1 MQKRWI
7 KIAAVVAAVI
17 VAILVIVPFLV
28 NADTFRPV
36 VESRLST
43 ALGRQVTMGNLGF
56 SLFSGSLVAKD
67 ISISDDPAFSSS
79 PFIGAK
85 SFYIGVKVM
94 PLLFHRDV
102 EITKLTIDS
111 PTIQLIQNANGIWNF
126 SNLGGA
132 SSGSKSGQPSAIPN
146 FSVGELAIK
155 NGSATVSSIPAT
167 ARPFVYSNVNLDVK
181 QFSFANSFPFDLS
194 ADLPGD
200 GSLKLNGTAG
210 PLSQKNAA
218 DTPFK
223 ATLAIKHLDPVAA
236 GLVDKSKGI
245 SMVTDIDAQ
254 MESNGT
260 TMTSSGKIA
269 AANLQLARTGSPAP
283 HPVNIDY
290 TISDNLDTRTGQVQ
304 DLAIHTGSVAVHA
317 AGSFRQTAKDV
328 ELNLHVNA
336 PNMPVDQLVE
346 LLPAVGV
353 QLPSGSKLEGGTLT
367 ANLAITGPATATTIA
382 GPVEIDNTR
391 LAGFDLGSKIEGMA
405 HLGGTGGGTAIQTL
419 KTTVNSTPATTQF
432 SNILGVVPAI
442 GTATGNGSVSSAGEL
457 NFSLLA
463 KLNGTTGV
471 AGAMSKAASTFGG
484 IFGKVVHYT
493 EQKGVPMTITG
504 TASNPKI
511 RANVGAMLK

>member
-1 MQKRWI
+1 MHKRWV
-7 KIAAVVAAVI
+7 KIAAIVAAVI
-17 VAILVIVPFLV
+17 IAILVIVPFLV
-28 NADTFRPV
+28 NADTFRPTV
-36 VESRLST
+36 QSRLST

-67 ISISDDPAFSSS
+67 ISIADDPAFSSS
-79 PFIGAK
+79 PFVGAK

-94 PLLFHRDV
+94 PLLFHH
-102 EITKLTIDS
+102 ELQITRLTIDT

-126 SNLGGA
+126 SSLGGA

-155 NGSATVSSIPAT
+155 DGSATVSSVPAT
-167 ARPFVYSNVNLDVK
+167 GRPFAYSKVNLDVK
-181 QFSFANSFPFDLS
+181 QFSFASSFPFDLS

-223 ATLAIKHLDPVAA
+223 ATLSIKHLDPVAA
-236 GLVDKSKGI
+236 GLVDRSKGI

-260 TMTSSGKIA
+260 TMTSAGKITA
-269 AANLQLARTGSPAP
+269 TNLQLARTGSPAP
-283 HPVNIDY
+283 HPVKVDY
-290 TISDNLDTRTGQVQ
+290 TISDNLDTRTGQVS
-304 DLAIHTGSVAVHA
+304 DLAIHTGTVAVHA

-336 PNMPVDQLVE
+336 PNLPVDQVVE

-353 QLPSGSKLEGGTLT
+353 QLPSGSKLKGGTLS
-367 ANLAITGPATATTIA
+367 ANLAVTGPATATTIA
-382 GPVEIDNTR
+382 GPVEIDNTQ
-391 LAGFDLGSKIEGMA
+391 LVGFDLGSKIEGLSRM
-405 HLGGTGGGTAIQTL
+405 GGTSGGTAIQTL
-419 KTTVNSTPATTQF
+419 KTTVNSSPSSTQF

-442 GTATGNGSVSSAGEL
+442 GTATGSGSVSSAGDL
-457 NFSLLA
+457 NFNLLA

-471 AGAMSKAASTFGG
+471 AGAVNKAATTFGG
-484 IFGKVVHYT
+484 LFGKVVHYT
-493 EQKGVPMTITG
+493 QQQGVPMTITG
-504 TASNPKI
+504 TGSNPKI
-511 RANVGAMLK
+511 RANVKAMLK

>member
-1 MQKRWI
+1 MKKRWV
-7 KIAAVVAAVI
+7 KIAAVVAAAV
-17 VAILVIVPFLV
+17 VAVLLIVPFLV

-43 ALGRQVTMGNLGF
+43 ALGRKVTLGNLGF

-67 ISISDDPAFSSS
+67 ISIADDPAFSSS

-94 PLLFHRDV
+94 PLLFHH
-102 EITKLTIDS
+102 ELQITRLTIDT

-126 SNLGGA
+126 SSLGGA
-132 SSGSKSGQPSAIPN
+132 SSGSKSGQPSTIPN

-155 NGSATVSSIPAT
+155 DGSATVSSLPAT
-167 ARPFVYSNVNLDVK
+167 GKPFVYSKVNLDVN
-181 QFSFANSFPFDLS
+181 QFSFANSFPFDLA
-194 ADLPGD
+194 ADLPGA

-223 ATLAIKHLDPVAA
+223 ATLAVKHLDPVAA
-236 GLVDKSKGI
+236 GLVDRSKGI
-245 SMVTDIDAQ
+245 SMMTDIAAQ

-260 TMTSSGKIA
+260 TMTSTGKIT

-290 TISDNLDTRTGQVQ
+290 KISDNLDTRAGQVS

-317 AGSFRQTAKDV
+317 TGTFKQTVKDV

-336 PNMPVDQLVE
+336 PNLPVDQLVE

-353 QLPSGSKLEGGTLT
+353 QLPSGSKLQGGTLT
-367 ANLAITGPATATTIA
+367 ANLAVSGPATATTIA
-382 GPVEIDNTR
+382 GPVEIDNTK
-391 LAGFDLGSKIEGMA
+391 LVGFDLGSKIEGLSHM
-405 HLGGTGGGTAIQTL
+405 GGTSGGTAIQTL
-419 KTTVNSTPATTQF
+419 KTTVNSTPSTTQF

-442 GTATGNGSVSSAGEL
+442 GTATGNGSVSAAGDL
-457 NFSLLA
+457 NFDLLA

-471 AGAMSKAASTFGG
+471 AGAMTKAATTFGG

-493 EQKGVPMTITG
+493 QQQGVPMSITG
-504 TASNPKI
+504 TAKNPKI
-511 RANVGAMLK
+511 RANVKAMLK